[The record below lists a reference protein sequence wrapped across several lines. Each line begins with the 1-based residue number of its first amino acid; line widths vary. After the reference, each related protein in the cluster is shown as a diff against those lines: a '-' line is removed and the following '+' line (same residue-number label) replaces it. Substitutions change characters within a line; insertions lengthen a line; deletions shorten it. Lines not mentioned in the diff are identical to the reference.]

1 VSTLLA
7 VMGLAVSVGPAV
19 ASVGRLLVQ
28 HRTERQRLELV
39 ERLAARHGIDAVST
53 LGKLIPP
60 ETSSQPRSGRPTRS
74 TWIK

>member
-1 VSTLLA
+1 MSTLLA
-7 VMGLAVSVGPAV
+7 VMGLAAYVGSAL

-39 ERLAARHGIDAVST
+39 ERLAARHGIDAVSS

-60 ETSSQPRSGRPTRS
+60 GTSDEPSSSRPARS
-74 TWIK
+74 TSIK

>member
-1 VSTLLA
+1 MTTLLA
-7 VMGLAVSVGPAV
+7 VMGLAASLGTAL

-53 LGKLIPP
+53 LGRLIPP
-60 ETSSQPRSGRPTRS
+60 GTSAEPRSVRS
-74 TWIK
+74 TRRTSVK